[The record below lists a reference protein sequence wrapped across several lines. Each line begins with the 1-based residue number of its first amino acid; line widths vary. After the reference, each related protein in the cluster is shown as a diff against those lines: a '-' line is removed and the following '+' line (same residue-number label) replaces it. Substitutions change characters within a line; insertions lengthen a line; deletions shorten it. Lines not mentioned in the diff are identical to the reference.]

1 MHLAPLVVTAAESEA
16 LGGVNPYFV
25 GGGIL
30 QAGAWDELRE
40 LAEMLQAPVLMSS
53 SGRGASPCCCST
65 SRTTC
70 PRPSCGVLTP

>member
-30 QAGAWDELRE
+30 LLLVILIVGL
-40 LAEMLQAPVLMSS
+40 LAFGG
-53 SGRGASPCCCST
+53 GRDHT
-65 SRTTC
+65 
-70 PRPSCGVLTP
+70 